1 MENLNSISQVEP
13 IPKILIDV
21 TILVGLL
28 FNSLTFMVFSRKPFK
43 SNSMGVYCRFLAI
56 ADSFIVVALIFDV
69 VSYSLGRP
77 LDSSSDLACKLYY
90 YIITSLSSVSVWIII
105 ALNIDKLLA
114 MLNKTN
120 KFTFVGA
127 KWFPPTIVATI
138 YVLNLVQFVEIPLF
152 IALSNLTISNTTF
165 LICNGPEDDQF
176 EYIAYMF
183 LINSNVVPF
192 VLMIVITIVTS
203 MCLFRSARKLLK
215 NTTAN
220 ESYQRR
226 HKRDI
231 KFAFSSVALS
241 LVFVVF
247 QVPVVFGF
255 MFKFTLELLFDILL
269 WLFFLNFASRFLGH
283 FVFNSIFRE
292 TFFKM
297 ICDQRRK
304 NSSRST

>member
-1 MENLNSISQVEP
+1 MNLNSISQVQFV
-13 IPKILIDV
+13 PKILIDI
-21 TILVGLL
+21 TILVGLFL
-28 FNSLTFMVFSRKPFK
+28 NGLTFMVFSCKPFK

-56 ADSFIVVALIFDV
+56 ADSFTLVHFLFDV
-69 VSYSLGRP
+69 VSYSLGSP
-77 LDSSSDLACKLYY
+77 FEASSDLACKLFY

-105 ALNIDKLLA
+105 ALDIDKLLA

-120 KFTFVGA
+120 KLAFVGA
-127 KWFPPTIVATI
+127 KWFPPTIVAII

-165 LICNGPEDDQF
+165 LICNGPEGDQF
-176 EYIAYMF
+176 TYIAYIY

-192 VLMIVITIVTS
+192 VLMIAITIATS

-220 ESYQRR
+220 ESYRRR

-241 LVFVVF
+241 VVFVVF

-255 MFKFTLELLFDILL
+255 MFQFTLELLFDLLL

-283 FVFNSIFRE
+283 LVFNSIFRE

-297 ICDQRRK
+297 IFDVRRK